1 MKDNIQKD
9 PEEVWIFGFGSII
22 YKQGFEY
29 QRRVDGYIKG
39 WRRVWYQ
46 GSTDHRGTEK
56 LPGRTV
62 TVIPDPEGTVWG
74 SAFLLP
80 GDLEQQKQHLQE
92 LEHREKQYDGRERL
106 DVYASG
112 DDSEPALRNVLT
124 FVATSKNVHWLG
136 PASMESV
143 AQQIAAA
150 TGPSGPNYEYL
161 ERLAEAL
168 WKAKV
173 KEPELYELHARVKQI
188 RKEMNGAENG
198 KDAATQ
204 HLVQNGVA
212 TQ

>member
-1 MKDNIQKD
+1 MHPWILTDYLIDVQANNDQK
-9 PEEVWIFGFGSII
+9 VVLTT
-22 YKQGFEY
+22 
-29 QRRVDGYIKG
+29 RVTAATAHK
-39 WRRVWYQ
+39 
-46 GSTDHRGTEK
+46 HRCVSE
-56 LPGRTV
+56 
-62 TVIPDPEGTVWG
+62 
-74 SAFLLP
+74 
-80 GDLEQQKQHLQE
+80 LQE

-168 WKAKV
+168 WKVSTLAK
-173 KEPELYELHARVKQI
+173 
-188 RKEMNGAENG
+188 
-198 KDAATQ
+198 TQ
-204 HLVQNGVA
+204 S
-212 TQ
+212 